1 MTTFGFIGAGNMASA
16 IVRGAVAAG
25 LTRRA
30 DKGGAGHRVLVT
42 SAHGSAAR
50 LAQQTGAELVTQA
63 SALVQESDVVVL
75 AVKPHVIPGVL
86 EELSQELA
94 ASKPLVV
101 SIAAGL
107 SLEKLEAM
115 LPAGTRVV
123 RAMPNMAAAVG
134 ESMTALAAG
143 SAASQEDLDTVEEL
157 MAAVGRTVVLAEKD
171 FSAFIGLAGSS
182 PAFVFTFI
190 DALARAGVLGG
201 IPKAQAVE
209 IVAQAVAGSA
219 RTVQAEAERRER
231 GEPGRT
237 PADLV
242 DAVCSPG
249 GTTVAGVVAMEQAG
263 FSCAVIEA
271 FRATVARDRELGA

>member
-1 MTTFGFIGAGNMASA
+1 MTTFGFIGAGNMAGA

-50 LAQQTGAELVTQA
+50 LAQQTGAELVAQA

-143 SAASQEDLDTVEEL
+143 SAAGQEDLDIVEEL

-231 GEPGRT
+231 GEAGRT

-249 GTTVAGVVAMEQAG
+249 GTTVAGVGAMEQAG

>member
-1 MTTFGFIGAGNMASA
+1 MTTFGFIGAGNMAGA

-50 LAQQTGAELVTQA
+50 LAQQTGAELVAQA

-143 SAASQEDLDTVEEL
+143 SAAGQEDLDIVEEL

-231 GEPGRT
+231 G
-237 PADLV
+237 
-242 DAVCSPG
+242 
-249 GTTVAGVVAMEQAG
+249 
-263 FSCAVIEA
+263 
-271 FRATVARDRELGA
+271 